1 MIASCARY
9 CILFIKKYKNSF
21 LTYRSY
27 VVKIKFEYLFR
38 HFLLKWLLLLQY
50 VQQNLKE
57 LGHVHRSSVPQQR
70 NHPFKKNFTIT
81 QTKFRKFERR
91 KTDLSPEQTRKHF
104 FLERLARRNL
114 EVSFMFAL

>member
-9 CILFIKKYKNSF
+9 CILFIKKYKNFF

-38 HFLLKWLLLLQY
+38 RFLLKWLLLLQY

-70 NHPFKKNFTIT
+70 NHPFKKKTLQLRKQNSGNLSGER
-81 QTKFRKFERR
+81 QT
-91 KTDLSPEQTRKHF
+91 
-104 FLERLARRNL
+104 
-114 EVSFMFAL
+114 